1 MIARHQQRKRL
12 GVEMRFG
19 GESESQMAEKRL
31 RPSGELQV
39 GVSTGGRQGRGADLV
54 LVSVMV
60 PLRNPNVPRSP

>member
-1 MIARHQQRKRL
+1 
-12 GVEMRFG
+12 MRFG